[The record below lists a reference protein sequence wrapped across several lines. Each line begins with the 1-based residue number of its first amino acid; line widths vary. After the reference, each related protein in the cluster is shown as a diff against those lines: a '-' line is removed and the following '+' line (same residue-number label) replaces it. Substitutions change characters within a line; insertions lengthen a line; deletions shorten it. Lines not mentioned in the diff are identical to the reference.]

1 MQFKKGFYNVY
12 KSCTENFP
20 VFKDVAAVDIEG
32 HKIGHWKGIF
42 LFQAWYNYNMYF
54 WETQIATHWC
64 QNNLLVIVDL
74 FCP

>member
-32 HKIGHWKGIF
+32 HKIGH
-42 LFQAWYNYNMYF
+42 
-54 WETQIATHWC
+54 
-64 QNNLLVIVDL
+64 
-74 FCP
+74 